1 MDLKTF
7 ILLKGLPSVPKEL
20 QKNSEKENTALQMLR
35 AKYANYHFKDTF
47 SWVDQGVVTSVK
59 NQGQCGSCAA
69 FAAGS
74 IIETCLKVSAGGKLN
89 AYDISE
95 QHLIDCAYHKPN
107 ANEGASGTY
116 T

>member
-1 MDLKTF
+1 MPTYKSHHIFYL
-7 ILLKGLPSVPKEL
+7 GLI
-20 QKNSEKENTALQMLR
+20 
-35 AKYANYHFKDTF
+35 
-47 SWVDQGVVTSVK
+47 TSVK
-59 NQGQCGSCAA
+59 NQGSCGSCAA

-74 IIETCLKVSAGGKLN
+74 VIETCLKVSAGGKLN